1 MRGIYDSQN
10 SLGLASLF
18 DSSDKNQTYK
28 PKDGGLGI
36 TVIPPNKSNETNST
50 DNKQNSTKIEKKKM
64 PKINVGL
71 RKHDLFEFL
80 IVKTP
85 EFADELR

>member
-1 MRGIYDSQN
+1 MPSLNLNYSDQGVFLFDNTTYAKQDELMRGIYDSQY

-36 TVIPPNKSNETNST
+36 TVLPP
-50 DNKQNSTKIEKKKM
+50 
-64 PKINVGL
+64 PK
-71 RKHDLFEFL
+71 
-80 IVKTP
+80 
-85 EFADELR
+85 